1 MHLFLIICLTLAIF
15 VTIVVATMYVDAST
29 IKNKGKAYTRYL
41 LRESFREHGKVKH
54 KTIVN
59 LSHCKPAEIQ
69 AIRLAL
75 AHKQDL
81 AQLGSIQDHLSIQQ
95 GRSFGAVWLLHQLAK
110 RDGIMSALGTTPQA
124 KLALWQ
130 VIARVIDQGSR
141 LSAVRLAHQH
151 AACETIGITK
161 SFDED
166 DLYANLDWLSQEQSV
181 IEDRLFKQAS
191 QQAVELFLY
200 DVTSSYFEG
209 KQNELAAFGYNRD
222 GKKGK
227 LQIVVGLLCD
237 AKGTPLSVEVFEGNT
252 QDPKTVAAQ
261 VEKAVKRFG
270 AKSVTFVGDRGMIKS
285 QQIELLN
292 TVGFH
297 YITAITRPQIEKL
310 IVEGTFQLGLFDE
323 DLAEIFLE
331 TGIRYVL
338 RRNPIRTFEIAT
350 TREEK
355 YHALLRFVSIQ
366 NQHLKEH
373 PKAKPETAF
382 NKVKAKGKSL
392 RIADWVQVESLGRE
406 IVVSKIQGVLEERQ
420 RLDGCYCLKTDLANK
435 EITKEIIHERY
446 KDLALVEWAFRT
458 SKTEH
463 LELRPVY
470 VRKESRTR
478 GHVFVVMLAYRII
491 RALRGYWKDLNL
503 TVEEGIRQLGTLCV
517 NQVKIKGQASFN
529 QIPVPVQEIQALLDA
544 ALVKLP
550 KAIPINHI
558 TVSTKNKLEKH
569 RK

>member
-1 MHLFLIICLTLAIF
+1 
-15 VTIVVATMYVDAST
+15 MYVDVST
-29 IKNKGKAYTRYL
+29 IKTNGKTYTRYL
-41 LRESFREHGKVKH
+41 LRESFRENGKVKH
-54 KTIVN
+54 RTLIN
-59 LSHCKPAEIQ
+59 LKNCKPTEIQ

-75 AHKQDL
+75 SHKQDL
-81 AQLGSIQDHLSIQQ
+81 AHLGSIQDNLSIQQ

-110 RDGIMSALGTTPQA
+110 REGIMSALGTTPQA

-151 AACETIGITK
+151 AACEIIGITK

-166 DLYANLDWLSQEQSV
+166 ELYANLDWLSQEQNT
-181 IEDRLFKQAS
+181 IEDRLFKQANK
-191 QQAVELFLY
+191 QTVELFLY

-261 VEKAVKRFG
+261 VEKVVKRFG

-285 QQIELLN
+285 QQIELLS

-323 DLAEIFLE
+323 QLAEIFLE

-338 RRNPIRTFEIAT
+338 RRNPIRALEIAT

-355 YHALLRFVSIQ
+355 YQALLRFVLLQ
-366 NQHLKEH
+366 NQHLKKH

-382 NKVKAKGKSL
+382 NKVKAKSKSL
-392 RIADWVQVESLGRE
+392 RIADWVLVESLGRE
-406 IVVSKIQGVLEERQ
+406 IAMSKIQEALEERQ
-420 RLDGCYCLKTDLANK
+420 RLDGCYCLKTDLVNK
-435 EITKEIIHERY
+435 EIAKEIIHERY
-446 KDLALVEWAFRT
+446 KDLALVELAFRT
-458 SKTEH
+458 SKTDH

-491 RALRGYWKDLNL
+491 RALKGYWKHLNL
-503 TVEEGIRQLGTLCV
+503 TVEEGIMQLGTLCV
-517 NQVKIKGQASFN
+517 NQVKIQGQASFN
-529 QIPVPVQEIQALLDA
+529 QIPAPSQEIQELLDA
-544 ALVKLP
+544 AAVKLP
-550 KAIPINHI
+550 KVIP
-558 TVSTKNKLEKH
+558 TSQVVVSTKNKLEKH